1 VEVTV
6 RGENGKAVY
15 GPDGKVLKTKIR
27 MEDATFADGTAQSLY
42 FEPGHPKAGLFK
54 GMEVI
59 LQERGLIM
67 ESKLKAQCNS
77 KFQCPNKGQT
87 NCCCRQVLYN
97 QPDFVHVE
105 SLLET
110 YCKSRGVEVIFLPKF
125 HCELNFIEQC
135 WGYAKRIYRHYPP
148 SSKESDLEQ
157 NVLSALEAVPLDSM
171 RKSVQLPFTIII
183 YWSDYC
189 TGSPYTLVGSWMHM
203 RRGWMGNRLCGL
215 QRSIGDIG
223 CFQSEFWRS
232 ITRQITIR

>member
-1 VEVTV
+1 
-6 RGENGKAVY
+6 
-15 GPDGKVLKTKIR
+15 
-27 MEDATFADGTAQSLY
+27 
-42 FEPGHPKAGLFK
+42 
-54 GMEVI
+54 
-59 LQERGLIM
+59 
-67 ESKLKAQCNS
+67 
-77 KFQCPNKGQT
+77 
-87 NCCCRQVLYN
+87 VLYN
-97 QPDFVHVE
+97 QPDFVHVK

-110 YCKSRGVEVIFLPKF
+110 YCKSHGVEVIFLPKF

-148 SSKESDLEQ
+148 SSKEADLEQ

-189 TGSPYTLVGSWMHM
+189 TGSPYALVGSWMHM

-223 CFQSEFWRS
+223 CFQSKFWRS
-232 ITRQITIR
+232 ITGLITIR

>member
-1 VEVTV
+1 
-6 RGENGKAVY
+6 
-15 GPDGKVLKTKIR
+15 
-27 MEDATFADGTAQSLY
+27 
-42 FEPGHPKAGLFK
+42 
-54 GMEVI
+54 
-59 LQERGLIM
+59 
-67 ESKLKAQCNS
+67 
-77 KFQCPNKGQT
+77 
-87 NCCCRQVLYN
+87 VLYN
-97 QPDFVHVE
+97 QPDFLHVE

-125 HCELNFIEQC
+125 HCELEQC

-148 SSKESDLEQ
+148 SSKEADLEQ

-189 TGSPYTLVGSWMHM
+189 TGSPYALVGSSMHM

-223 CFQSEFWRS
+223 CFQRKFWRS
-232 ITRQITIR
+232 ITRQITII